1 MESSLSILS
10 ITFLKEFIKFNV
22 NMDTMIKNAKRMELL
37 AIYATD
43 TQTLKMIIN
52 KFDEKLKERISN
64 THKFSKH
71 DHADYAH
78 AKRVCKDF

>member
-1 MESSLSILS
+1 
-10 ITFLKEFIKFNV
+10 
-22 NMDTMIKNAKRMELL
+22 MDTMIKNAKRMELL

>member
-1 MESSLSILS
+1 
-10 ITFLKEFIKFNV
+10 
-22 NMDTMIKNAKRMELL
+22 MDTIIKNAKRMELL
-37 AIYATD
+37 AIYATVFLN

>member
-1 MESSLSILS
+1 
-10 ITFLKEFIKFNV
+10 
-22 NMDTMIKNAKRMELL
+22 MDTMIKNAKRMELH
-37 AIYATD
+37 AIYATVFLNN
-43 TQTLKMIIN
+43 QNLKMIIK

-64 THKFSKH
+64 TQKFSKH